1 MKKLTLVLLLL
12 LTSNTHAYE
21 TGDTYVGV
29 QFADAEVEVDG
40 LDDID
45 NTYGLLRMGIYVTPA
60 LALDL
65 RIGDGIDDDKV
76 MGVKYSIDR
85 IAGLFALYHFELSST
100 ISIYGLLGYSE
111 ADLKARF
118 NGDSSIDD
126 KDDIGYGIGLDLGN
140 FNIEYTEYLDGSDYE
155 LKAASIGYTYHFE

>member
-12 LTSNTHAYE
+12 LTSNAYAYE
-21 TGDTYVGV
+21 TGDTYLGV
-29 QFADAEVEVDG
+29 QFGQADVEVDE

-45 NTYGLLRMGIYVTPA
+45 NTYGLLRLGIYVTPA
-60 LALDL
+60 LAIDL
-65 RIGDGIDDDKV
+65 RIGDGIDDDRV

-100 ISIYGLLGYSE
+100 MSIYGLLGYSE

-118 NGDSSIDD
+118 NGDSIIDD
-126 KDDIGYGIGLDLGN
+126 KDDVAYGIGLDLGS
-140 FNIEYTEYLDGSDYE
+140 FNIEYTQYLDGSDYE
-155 LKAASIGYTYHFE
+155 LNAASIGYTYHFE